1 MYQPEIVLILVGGMM
16 CLIGFMLWRSSVMR
30 YRISKQ
36 EPLQDMQQEL
46 ELKEHSPESLIHNME
61 TRLFDYGREVEG
73 RVETTLSVLDRLILD
88 ADQEI
93 GRLEE
98 LLDVARGKTEK
109 SSRAIAIKKL
119 TTAQAE
125 RIPELLLAGL
135 TEVEIARCLD
145 CSLQAVIDYRTQFDS
160 DQQTDAA

>member
-16 CLIGFMLWRSSVMR
+16 CLIGFMLWRSSVIR

-36 EPLQDMQQEL
+36 DPLRDMQREMDT
-46 ELKEHSPESLIHNME
+46 KERSPESLIHNME

-73 RVETTLSVLDRLILD
+73 RIETTLSVLDRLIID

-98 LLDVARGKTEK
+98 LLDVARVDTEK
-109 SSRAIAIKKL
+109 GTRTIPLKKL
-119 TTAQAE
+119 TSAQME
-125 RIPELLLAGL
+125 RIPELLLNGL
-135 TEVEIARCLD
+135 REEEIARCLD
-145 CSLQAVIDYRTQFDS
+145 CSLQAVIDYRKQFDS
-160 DQQTDAA
+160 DQQADAA